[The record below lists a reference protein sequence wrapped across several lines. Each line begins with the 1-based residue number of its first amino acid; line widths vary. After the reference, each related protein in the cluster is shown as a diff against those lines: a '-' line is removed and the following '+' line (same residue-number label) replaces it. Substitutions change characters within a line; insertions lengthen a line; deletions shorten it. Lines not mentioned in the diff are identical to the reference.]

1 MFNPLDYLLTNIS
14 WYAPIYNIAWVLFM
28 LYALTLPP
36 LLLWIFKLPVLRD
49 VQLSRPWREQRSS
62 YGYLLGAAFV
72 IFSFRLIP
80 YWIFNDKILHFL
92 GGGIAIALVYEYLA
106 INFNVHDGNG
116 IFTFRHLADRSGF
129 QDGLTTENTETTESF
144 SDFSSATA
152 VAANFVRSVN
162 SVVRLLANLTLLFF
176 FASAF
181 SVFSELYEFVSKYVM
196 GYQFDSS
203 GFDTWLD
210 IMANMAGAFVGY
222 VVLWG
227 VKSQVARGK

>member
-1 MFNPLDYLLTNIS
+1 MFNPVEYLLTNIS
-14 WYAPIYNIAWVLFM
+14 WYAPMYNLAWILFM

-36 LLLWIFKLPVLRD
+36 LLLWIFKLPIRRD
-49 VQLSRPWREQRSS
+49 VQPSRSWKEQRQS

-106 INFNVHDGNG
+106 INFNVADGNG
-116 IFTFRHLADRSGF
+116 IFTFRHLTDKSGAL
-129 QDGLTTENTETTESF
+129 DCLTTESTERTEFKEKIEKNS
-144 SDFSSATA
+144 
-152 VAANFVRSVN
+152 VVSVN
-162 SVVRLLANLTLLFF
+162 SVVSLLANLVLLFF

-210 IMANMAGAFVGY
+210 IMANMAGAGMGGVI
-222 VVLWG
+222 LWG
-227 VKSQVARGK
+227 WKVRKFEG